1 MNKVFVFN
9 PNLCIGCKNCEAACK
24 EKYNLPFPLRRV
36 RKMLNEDGVLQ
47 YLSMG
52 CNHCAN
58 PECLR
63 VCPNRAYVKGK
74 FGEVIHHASRC
85 KVCNFCVKACPFQG
99 PQYDLDLGRVIKC
112 DFCSDLLAKG
122 NLPVCV
128 VNCPTQALRVVEAD
142 EKYVHEVETIKNVIT
157 KPNYFT
163 IATTKGIRIYANSIQ
178 RRGDMVM
185 NEPSDLKE
193 LEHKFF
199 LLAATGKSLSAI
211 VDFLY
216 EITQHDVLVCDYN
229 YRILAKKGEQIVD
242 SFTNEFLPPD
252 FLNKCSSTN
261 GFYQGSLHCNK
272 IEKKFIL
279 QVIDGNPIH
288 GYVLLFTDQIN
299 DFITHSISIACLAL
313 RIELSRIRLE
323 RQTAETYRSEFLE
336 DILYNNISNQEI
348 MIQRGY
354 TWGWDFRQPYM
365 LMVVSAVL
373 FNVAQTDVFIDR
385 RWHSLMQYWIGKKW
399 PRIIY
404 QERKNQIILFVPQ
417 EKCKTDRGL
426 FVSIFKFLQKKT
438 KELLD
443 IQLIGGVGCCYSTN
457 DQLHRAYQEA
467 KMTIETGLLLRKHGE
482 LLFYDDFGVMN
493 LLLQQGDKELNDY
506 FTNTL
511 GLLVTGDQEHQSDLL
526 FTLYTYFNYSG
537 DINKAAKALFIHV
550 NTLRY
555 RLKKV
560 EEILGKNLTEYDVIV
575 NLYIALQIGIMLKRI
590 QRNDQD
596 H

>member
-1 MNKVFVFN
+1 MDKVFLFN
-9 PNLCIGCKNCEAACK
+9 PNLCIGCKNCEASCK
-24 EKYNLPFPLRRV
+24 EKYKLPFPLRRV
-36 RKMLNEDGVLQ
+36 RKILNDEGVFQ

-52 CNHCAN
+52 CNHCEN

-74 FGEVIHHASRC
+74 FGEIIHIASRC
-85 KVCNFCVKACPFQG
+85 KVCNLCVKACPFQG
-99 PQYDLDLGRVIKC
+99 PQYDLDLGRVFKC
-112 DFCSDLLAKG
+112 DFCSDLIEKG
-122 NLPVCV
+122 NLPVCS
-128 VNCPTQALRVVEAD
+128 VNCPTQALRVVEYN
-142 EKYVHEVETIKNVIT
+142 EKYVHEAETIKNVVT

-163 IATTKGIRIYANSIQ
+163 IAMTKGIRIFANRTQ
-178 RRGDMVM
+178 RCGDMVM
-185 NEPSDLKE
+185 NEPTDLKD

-199 LLAATGKSLSAI
+199 LLAATGKSLAAI

-216 EITQHDVLVCDYN
+216 ETTQYDVLVCDYN
-229 YRILAKKGEQIVD
+229 FQILAKKGEQTVN
-242 SFTNEFLPPD
+242 SFINEFLSPD
-252 FLNKCSSTN
+252 FFNKCIPTN
-261 GFYQGSLHCNK
+261 GFYQGSILCNK
-272 IEKKFIL
+272 VERKFIL
-279 QVIDGNPIH
+279 QVIEGNPIY
-288 GYVLLFTDQIN
+288 GYVLMFADQID
-299 DFITHSISIACLAL
+299 DFIKHSLSIACLAL
-313 RIELSRIRLE
+313 RIELSRIRSE
-323 RQTAETYRSEFLE
+323 KQTAETYRNEFLE

-348 MIQRGY
+348 MVQRGY

-365 LMVVSAVL
+365 LMVVTTVF

-385 RWHSLMQYWIGKKW
+385 RWHSLMQYWISKKW

-404 QERKNQIILFVPQ
+404 QERKNQIILLVPQ
-417 EKCKTDRGL
+417 EKCKNDRAL
-426 FVSIFKFLQKKT
+426 LVSIFKFLQKKSQ
-438 KELLD
+438 EFLD
-443 IQLIGGVGCCYSTN
+443 IHLIGGAGCFYSTN

-493 LLLQQGDKELNDY
+493 LLIQQGDKELNDY

-511 GLLVTGDQEHQSDLL
+511 GLLESGDQEHQSDLL
-526 FTLYTYFNYSG
+526 LTLYTYFNYSG

-560 EEILGKNLTEYDVIV
+560 EEILGKDLTEYDVIV

-590 QRNDQD
+590 QGNNQD
-596 H
+596 